1 MSADASLR
9 QARGVLRRHLLVTA
23 VSVVGIMLSL
33 LVVERELT
41 RRAADRMAEQV
52 ASRVTAAVSDVVAD
66 IDFSEPGATHDVMD
80 EPLRGFLE
88 AGAVVRIKVWLV
100 EGEQV
105 RVVYSDD
112 PRTEG
117 AVRAFSPELAARL
130 DAGETVIVPVPDD
143 AEHRFETALGMDLVE
158 TFTGFTDSVGNAM
171 RLEVYVPVQQRDLVA
186 SALALQAPVIGVGLV
201 LMVLVLTWGSVSL
214 ARQLQLLAQ
223 AQQRAALY
231 GLRAREDERTELAR
245 RLHDGVVQSLAGTRL
260 ALDSVQGR
268 SPADDEVL
276 RRLGQVLGDD
286 TRALRSLLA
295 EYVPADGAAATL
307 HNDLLAL
314 ADPAGEPRVEVR
326 LDAVAVDDATAEVL
340 RRAAEEGV
348 RNAVRHAHAGLV
360 QVRLRPAAGGVR
372 LSVIDDG
379 IGVAAQG
386 GDEPG
391 HVGLTLL
398 TAAVQR
404 AGGRLS
410 LTGRAGG
417 GAELQAWL
425 PDRSPAK

>member
-1 MSADASLR
+1 MSADDSLR

-23 VSVVGIMLSL
+23 ASVIGIMLSL

-52 ASRVTAAVSDVVAD
+52 ASRVTAAMSDVVAG
-66 IDFSEPGATHDVMD
+66 IDFSEPSAAHDAMD

-100 EGEQV
+100 EGERV

-117 AVRAFSPELAARL
+117 TVRAFSPELAARL
-130 DAGETVIVPVPDD
+130 DAGETVILPVPDD
-143 AEHRFETALGMDLVE
+143 AEHRFETALGMELVE
-158 TFTGFTDSVGNAM
+158 TFTGCTDRAGNAM

-186 SALALQAPVIGVGLV
+186 SALALQVPVIGVGLV
-201 LMVLVLTWGSVSL
+201 LMVLVLSWGSVSL
-214 ARQLQLLAQ
+214 ARQLRLLAQ
-223 AQQRAALY
+223 AQQRAVLY
-231 GLRAREDERTELAR
+231 GLRARDEERTELAR

-260 ALDSVQGR
+260 ALDSVHGR
-268 SPADDEVL
+268 DPADDEVL

-295 EYVPADGAAATL
+295 EYVPADGAAASL
-307 HNDLLAL
+307 ADDLLAL

-348 RNAVRHAHAGLV
+348 RNAVRHAHARLV
-360 QVRLRPAAGGVR
+360 QVRLRPTAGGVR
-372 LSVIDDG
+372 LSVTDDG
-379 IGVAAQG
+379 IGVAPHG